1 MTKRTRVLKEQKA
14 MKVLLRKYNLEEDA
28 DKLGTSV
35 KTLEDI
41 AFVTQDTVE
50 YFKLKGTVAQYM
62 DIVRNETGKEP
73 EAIKAEYVK
82 SSTKSQKRK

>member
-1 MTKRTRVLKEQKA
+1 MMKEQKA
-14 MKVLLRKYNLEEDA
+14 MKAMKALLCKYNLEEDA
-28 DKLGTSV
+28 DKLGASV
-35 KTLEDI
+35 QSLEDI